1 MLLASMASSAP
12 SSATP
17 GAGRGGKRDRS
28 ASDAGPSVLISLAD
42 GTEVD
47 LRDRDVIKGLETDG
61 ETKAFTLE
69 QLEQLQAQVAAHIK
83 ALRAPGGVPEMH

>member
-1 MLLASMASSAP
+1 MPQAAPTKIGTPPWPMGRHPRPPLL
-12 SSATP
+12 TP
-17 GAGRGGKRDRS
+17 PRRC
-28 ASDAGPSVLISLAD
+28 
-42 GTEVD
+42 VD